1 MLCLRVPRLRPCKKR
16 NIQHRGP
23 RQPHHK
29 RQSDA
34 VTVVLQVVANQK
46 RSGSPL
52 RSSIA
57 HPQWLS
63 MGVCGPL
70 RPIHNVMHFSE
81 PAEYSQK
88 CTLGSAPPIRSGRH
102 ALVLPI
108 LGHRRSKK
116 APAARSAQRGL
127 PTCPRTIVGPTGGG
141 PPNQVR
147 QPGRSS

>member
-1 MLCLRVPRLRPCKKR
+1 MLRLRVPHLGPCKIR
-16 NIQHRGP
+16 SIQHRGP
-23 RQPHHK
+23 RQPHRK

-34 VTVVLQVVANQK
+34 VTAVLQVVANQK
-46 RSGSPL
+46 RGGSPL

-57 HPQWLS
+57 RPQGLS

-81 PAEYSQK
+81 LAEYSQK
-88 CTLGSAPPIRSGRH
+88 CTLRSATPIRSGQH

-108 LGHRRSKK
+108 LGHRRGTKS
-116 APAARSAQRGL
+116 PAARMNGGASSKSKDH
-127 PTCPRTIVGPTGGG
+127 TPTGEG
-141 PPNQVR
+141 PPNWAR